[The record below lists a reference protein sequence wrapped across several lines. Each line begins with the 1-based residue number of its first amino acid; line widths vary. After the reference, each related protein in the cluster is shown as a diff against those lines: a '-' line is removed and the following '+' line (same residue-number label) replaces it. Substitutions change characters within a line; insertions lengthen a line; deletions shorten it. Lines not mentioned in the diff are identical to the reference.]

1 MSVCTGQ
8 TLHIF
13 VGHGSDAA
21 HALHDVEHQ
30 AFGLQQRASL
40 ARNHHGDVAFLHLGT
55 IIDKHLHLKC
65 GVKTGKHLLGHL
77 YSGKD
82 SVFLDEQ
89 MRAAHGLL
97 RNTTQGGVVAI
108 TYIFG
113 KCQINQS
120 VF

>member
-40 ARNHHGDVAFLHLGT
+40 ARNHHGDVAFLHACSVFYE
-55 IIDKHLHLKC
+55 HLDLEFWIETAEHFLS
-65 GVKTGKHLLGHL
+65 HL
-77 YSGKD
+77 YACEHT
-82 SVFLDEQ
+82 VFLDEK
-89 MRAAHGLL
+89 
-97 RNTTQGGVVAI
+97 V
-108 TYIFG
+108 
-113 KCQINQS
+113 
-120 VF
+120 